1 MAEIIEGGGGHE
13 KGGKKRPK
21 KSPVRMDMTPMVDLA
36 FLLLTFFILA
46 TSLSKPKTL
55 EIVYPKEVD
64 NTEDQTK
71 LDDDLAT
78 TIVIGETDDQ
88 IFYYHGKFRK
98 DTTKLEP
105 SDFSKDGLRVMLLE
119 RNNRV
124 VEQVNSLKDQQREEL
139 KKSNSREDDEKINA
153 RFKELIADASND
165 SLAPFVIVK
174 TMPTTKWKNVVN
186 AIDELNITN
195 VKKRAIMDMEAREAL
210 LFLSPEKVAEL
221 NVGLSVKNILLHSP
235 ILADMVKNGE
245 IGIVG
250 GIHDIK
256 TGEVNFFE

>member
-1 MAEIIEGGGGHE
+1 
-13 KGGKKRPK
+13 
-21 KSPVRMDMTPMVDLA
+21 
-36 FLLLTFFILA
+36 LA

-55 EIVYPKEVD
+55 EIVYPKEVE
-64 NTEDQTK
+64 NKEDQTK

-78 TIVIGETDDQ
+78 TIVVGETDDQ

-98 DTTKLEP
+98 DTTKLEK

-119 RNNRV
+119 RNKKVIERV
-124 VEQVNSLKDQQREEL
+124 NALKDQQREEL
-139 KKSNSREDDEKINA
+139 KNSGSREEDEKINL
-153 RFKELIADASND
+153 RFKDLISDATND

-195 VKKRAIMDMEAREAL
+195 VKKRAIMDMEAREAM

-221 NVGLSVKNILLHSP
+221 KLK
-235 ILADMVKNGE
+235 
-245 IGIVG
+245 
-250 GIHDIK
+250 
-256 TGEVNFFE
+256 

>member
-1 MAEIIEGGGGHE
+1 
-13 KGGKKRPK
+13 
-21 KSPVRMDMTPMVDLA
+21 VRMDMTPMVDLA

-55 EIVYPKEVD
+55 EIVYPKEVE
-64 NTEDQTK
+64 NKEDQTQ

-78 TIVIGETDDQ
+78 TIVVGETDDQ

-98 DTTKLEP
+98 DTTKLEK
-105 SDFSKDGLRVMLLE
+105 SDFSKDGLRIMLLE
-119 RNNRV
+119 RNKKVIERV
-124 VEQVNSLKDQQREEL
+124 NALKDQQREEL
-139 KKSNSREDDEKINA
+139 KKSGSREEDEKINL
-153 RFKELIADASND
+153 RFKDLISEATND

-221 NVGLSVKNILLHSP
+221 KLK
-235 ILADMVKNGE
+235 
-245 IGIVG
+245 
-250 GIHDIK
+250 
-256 TGEVNFFE
+256 

>member
-1 MAEIIEGGGGHE
+1 
-13 KGGKKRPK
+13 
-21 KSPVRMDMTPMVDLA
+21 MDMTPMVDLA

-55 EIVYPKEVD
+55 EIVYPKEVE

-78 TIVIGETDDQ
+78 TIVVGETDDQ
-88 IFYYHGKFRK
+88 IFYYHGKFRP
-98 DTTKLEP
+98 DTTKLEK

-119 RNNRV
+119 RNRRV
-124 VEQVNSLKDQQREEL
+124 VEQVNTLKDQQREEL
-139 KKSNSREDDEKINA
+139 KNSTSREQDEKINL
-153 RFKELIADASND
+153 RFKDLIADASND

-195 VKKRAIMDMEAREAL
+195 VKKRAIMDMEKREAL

-221 NVGLSVKNILLHSP
+221 KLK
-235 ILADMVKNGE
+235 
-245 IGIVG
+245 
-250 GIHDIK
+250 
-256 TGEVNFFE
+256 

>member
-64 NTEDQTK
+64 KKEDQTQ

-78 TIVIGETDDQ
+78 TIVVGETDDQ

-119 RNNRV
+119 RNKRV
-124 VEQVNSLKDQQREEL
+124 IERVNALKDQQREEL

-153 RFKELIADASND
+153 RFKDLIADASND

-186 AIDELNITN
+186 AIDELNITS

-221 NVGLSVKNILLHSP
+221 KLK
-235 ILADMVKNGE
+235 
-245 IGIVG
+245 
-250 GIHDIK
+250 
-256 TGEVNFFE
+256 

>member
-55 EIVYPKEVD
+55 EIVYPKEVE
-64 NTEDQTK
+64 NKEDQTK

-78 TIVIGETDDQ
+78 TIVVGETDDQ

-98 DTTKLEP
+98 DTTKLEK

-119 RNNRV
+119 RNKKVIERV
-124 VEQVNSLKDQQREEL
+124 NALKDQQREEL
-139 KKSNSREDDEKINA
+139 KKSGSREEDEKINL
-153 RFKELIADASND
+153 RFKDLISDATND

-186 AIDELNITN
+186 SIDELNITN

-221 NVGLSVKNILLHSP
+221 KLK
-235 ILADMVKNGE
+235 
-245 IGIVG
+245 
-250 GIHDIK
+250 
-256 TGEVNFFE
+256 

>member
-55 EIVYPKEVD
+55 EIVYPKEVE
-64 NTEDQTK
+64 NKEDQTQ

-78 TIVIGETDDQ
+78 TIVVGETDDQ

-98 DTTKLEP
+98 DTTKLEK
-105 SDFSKDGLRVMLLE
+105 SDFSKDGLRIMLLE
-119 RNNRV
+119 RNKKVIERV
-124 VEQVNSLKDQQREEL
+124 NALKDQQREEL
-139 KKSNSREDDEKINA
+139 KKSGSREEDEKINL
-153 RFKELIADASND
+153 RFKDLISEATND

-221 NVGLSVKNILLHSP
+221 KLK
-235 ILADMVKNGE
+235 
-245 IGIVG
+245 
-250 GIHDIK
+250 
-256 TGEVNFFE
+256 

>member
-55 EIVYPKEVD
+55 EIVYPKEVE
-64 NTEDQTK
+64 NKEDQTK

-78 TIVIGETDDQ
+78 TIVVGETDDQ

-98 DTTKLEP
+98 DTTKLEK

-119 RNNRV
+119 RNKKVIERV
-124 VEQVNSLKDQQREEL
+124 NALKDQQREEL
-139 KKSNSREDDEKINA
+139 KNSGSREEDEKINL
-153 RFKELIADASND
+153 RFKDLISDATND

-195 VKKRAIMDMEAREAL
+195 VKKRAIMDMEAREAM

-221 NVGLSVKNILLHSP
+221 KLK
-235 ILADMVKNGE
+235 
-245 IGIVG
+245 
-250 GIHDIK
+250 
-256 TGEVNFFE
+256 

>member
-64 NTEDQTK
+64 RKEDQTQ

-78 TIVIGETDDQ
+78 TIVVGETDDQ
-88 IFYYHGKFRK
+88 VFYYHGKFRK
-98 DTTKLEP
+98 DTTKLEQ

-119 RNNRV
+119 RNKKVIERV
-124 VEQVNSLKDQQREEL
+124 NALKDQQREEL
-139 KKSNSREDDEKINA
+139 KKSSSREEDEKINL
-153 RFKELIADASND
+153 RFKDLISDATND

-210 LFLSPEKVAEL
+210 LFLTPEKVAEL
-221 NVGLSVKNILLHSP
+221 KLK
-235 ILADMVKNGE
+235 
-245 IGIVG
+245 
-250 GIHDIK
+250 
-256 TGEVNFFE
+256 